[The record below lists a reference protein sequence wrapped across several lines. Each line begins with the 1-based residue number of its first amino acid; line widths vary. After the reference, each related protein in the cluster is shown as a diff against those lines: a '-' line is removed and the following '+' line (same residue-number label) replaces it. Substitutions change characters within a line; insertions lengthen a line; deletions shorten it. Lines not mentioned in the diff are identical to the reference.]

1 MMKTAAAIQRFLLD
15 EDGPTAVEYA
25 TLLALILAVVIG
37 AITAVGNST
46 SSLWQDDATRIQDAL
61 RPGP

>member
-1 MMKTAAAIQRFLLD
+1 MKNGSNVLQFLAD

-25 TLLALILAVVIG
+25 MLLALILAAVIG

-46 SSLWQDDATRIQDAL
+46 FALWQDDATRIQDAM
-61 RPGP
+61 RPGS